1 MIKPCV
7 SVNERGARS
16 NDERACV
23 LLVEDDASLLRAVA
37 RVLEFDGF
45 AVLPA
50 ATARS
55 ACAQAREHAGAIRV
69 IVTDLSLPDRSA
81 TELASD
87 LTRACPSTPIL
98 FMSGAPAQS
107 SDLPELAVPVQFL
120 PKPFSPGD
128 LEAAL
133 HALHV
138 L

>member
-1 MIKPCV
+1 MIKPHV
-7 SVNERGARS
+7 SVNERGARA

-45 AVLPA
+45 SVLPA

-69 IVTDLSLPDRSA
+69 IVTDISLPDRSA

-98 FMSGAPAQS
+98 FMSGSPQG
-107 SDLPELAVPVQFL
+107 SDLPALTVPVQFL
-120 PKPFSPGD
+120 SKPFSPAD

-138 L
+138 I